1 MSGSG
6 SGADGDR
13 RVVIITA
20 PARDEDTGYIT
31 RLLCPSDR
39 LICADGG
46 AEVALRLGLTPDLVV
61 GDFDSIA
68 PAALAEIERRWP
80 LRRFP
85 ARKDQTDTHLAIE
98 LALAGEP
105 REVIVCGAFGDRF
118 DHNLGLVLLLA
129 GLAPGAEATPG
140 AEAALAPG
148 AKAAPGGARRVAIRL
163 LGARQEA
170 FVLRP
175 GEPGVVRGHPG
186 DTVSLLPLTPR
197 VEGVTTT
204 NLSYPL
210 AGGILTWGGTLGVSN
225 ELTQAEG
232 TVTVAAGTLLVVRL
246 EGAW

>member
-1 MSGSG
+1 M
-6 SGADGDR
+6 
-13 RVVIITA
+13 VIITA
-20 PARDEDTGYIT
+20 PARDEDTGYIA

-129 GLAPGAEATPG
+129 GLAGGAEAALTPG
-140 AEAALAPG
+140 AEAAPD
-148 AKAAPGGARRVAIRL
+148 GARRVAIRL

-232 TVTVAAGTLLVVRL
+232 TVTVAAGALLVVRL